1 MATDRPERWSAIRGT
16 RVAAAILASAMLVVA
31 CGESGGTAPAQ
42 GDSATPSVE
51 PDATFPLGVVPP
63 DSMSLAI
70 NNGSTLTVSLVVNGS
85 VIASV
90 DPATCLGC
98 SEDDA
103 VPASLLP
110 PLPWQAEV
118 RSPTGRVLVALTVH
132 AGDVD
137 YESHSSKGDANRVD
151 LSCGRIDIWSG
162 PPLLGPAPGPGESG
176 DCRP

>member
-1 MATDRPERWSAIRGT
+1 VIRRSRTFGAILIVGIL
-16 RVAAAILASAMLVVA
+16 AAACTS
-31 CGESGGTAPAQ
+31 SRTATPGP
-42 GDSATPSVE
+42 GDSVTSSVE
-51 PDATFPLGVVPP
+51 PDANPLGVVPP

-70 NNGSTLTVSLVVNGS
+70 NNGTTLTVSLVVNGS
-85 VIASV
+85 LIAKV

-118 RSPTGRVLVALTVH
+118 RSPTGRVLVSLTVH
-132 AGDVD
+132 EGDVD
-137 YESHSSKGDANRVD
+137 YEASSDKGDASRVA
-151 LSCGRIDIWSG
+151 LSCGQIDLWSG
-162 PPLLGPAPGPGESG
+162 PPILGGPAESGTPG

>member
-1 MATDRPERWSAIRGT
+1 MIRGF
-16 RVAAAILASAMLVVA
+16 RAFGLILVAATMIVA
-31 CGESGGTAPAQ
+31 CGTSGSTTPAP
-42 GDSATPSVE
+42 GDSTTPSAE
-51 PDATFPLGVVPP
+51 PGDSVPLGVVPP

-70 NNGSTLTVSLVVNGS
+70 NNSTTLTVSLVVNGAL
-85 VIASV
+85 IAKV

-118 RSPTGRVLVALTVH
+118 RSPTGRVLVSLTVQE
-132 AGDVD
+132 GDID
-137 YESHSSKGDANRVD
+137 YESNSSKGDANRVD

-162 PPLLGPAPGPGESG
+162 PPLLGPAPGPGTPG

>member
-1 MATDRPERWSAIRGT
+1 VIRRN
-16 RVAAAILASAMLVVA
+16 RVFGAILVAGILAVA
-31 CGESGGTAPAQ
+31 CTSSGTTTPGP
-42 GDSATPSVE
+42 GDSDTSSAP
-51 PDATFPLGVVPP
+51 PGDANPLGVVPP

-70 NNGSTLTVSLVVNGS
+70 NNGTTLTVSLVVNGS
-85 VIASV
+85 LIAKV

-118 RSPTGRVLVALTVH
+118 RSPTGRVLVALSVH
-132 AGDVD
+132 EGDVN
-137 YESHSSKGDANRVD
+137 YEASSSKGDANRVD

-162 PPLLGPAPGPGESG
+162 PPLLGPLPGPGTPG

>member
-1 MATDRPERWSAIRGT
+1 MIRRFRVVGATLIAGI
-16 RVAAAILASAMLVVA
+16 LVVA
-31 CGESGGTAPAQ
+31 CGASGSTTPVPD
-42 GDSATPSVE
+42 DSTPPSVGPE
-51 PDATFPLGVVPP
+51 STFTLGVVPP
-63 DSMSLAI
+63 DSMSLAV
-70 NNGSTLTVSLVVNGS
+70 NNGTTLTVSLVVNGS
-85 VIASV
+85 LIANL

-118 RSPTGRVLVALTVH
+118 RSATGRVLVSLTVH
-132 AGDVD
+132 EGDVE
-137 YESHSSKGDANRVD
+137 YEASSSKGDANRVD

-162 PPLLGPAPGPGESG
+162 PPLLGPAPGPGTPG